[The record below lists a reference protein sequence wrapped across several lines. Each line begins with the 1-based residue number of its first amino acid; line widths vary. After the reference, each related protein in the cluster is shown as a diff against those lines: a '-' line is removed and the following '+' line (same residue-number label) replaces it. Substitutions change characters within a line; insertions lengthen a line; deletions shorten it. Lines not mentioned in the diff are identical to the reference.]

1 MHLNRFDLNLLVAL
15 DALLT
20 ERNVT
25 RAAERV
31 FIAQP
36 AMSRALARL
45 RRQFDDPLL
54 VRIGREFRLTPVAE
68 ALVEPVRDALLQV
81 QAALGTRP
89 VFEPARS
96 KRVFSLMVPDFV
108 APLLMPSVL
117 RTLMTESETVKVRL
131 ENWSSTGPERLVN
144 GEIDLFVSLDT
155 PRVLGLREFPDS
167 LCRAELMP
175 IRWVCAA
182 ASDHPATRK
191 TLTRTEFG
199 KLPQVYVWPPGDTLP
214 VTEAISRQLGV
225 ELDLRVVTD
234 NVLGVGFLLPG
245 TRLVAILPEPL
256 AKMLASF
263 LAIRYVALPA
273 GLLQDRRVEL
283 FWHRRSEPD
292 PGHAWF
298 RDLVRRSVQ
307 QT

>member
-45 RRQFDDPLL
+45 RRHFDDPLL
-54 VRIGREFRLTPVAE
+54 VRVGRELRLTPVAE
-68 ALVEPVRDALLQV
+68 ALVEPVRAALLQV
-81 QAALGTRP
+81 QTALGTRP
-89 VFEPARS
+89 AFDPASS

-108 APLLMPSVL
+108 APLLMPRVL
-117 RTLMTESETVKVRL
+117 QNLMSESDTVHVRL
-131 ENWSSTGPERLVN
+131 ENWSSNGPERLVN
-144 GEIDLFVSLDT
+144 GELDLFVSLDT

-167 LCRAELMP
+167 LGRARLAP
-175 IRWVCAA
+175 IRWVCAG
-182 ASDHPATRK
+182 ASDHPAMRRP
-191 TLTRTEFG
+191 LTRAEFV

-214 VTEAISRQLGV
+214 VVEVIRRQLGV

-234 NVLGVGFLLPG
+234 NVLGVAFLLPG

-256 AKMLASF
+256 AKLLASF
-263 LAIRYVALPA
+263 LAIRYVALPS
-273 GLLQDRRVEL
+273 GLLQERHIEL
-283 FWHRRSEPD
+283 FWHRRNEPD

-298 RDLVRRSVQ
+298 RELVRRSAQ
-307 QT
+307 SG

>member
-54 VRIGREFRLTPVAE
+54 IRVGRELRLTPVAQ
-68 ALVEPVRDALLQV
+68 ALIEPVRDALLQV

-89 VFEPARS
+89 AFDPARS
-96 KRVFSLMVPDFV
+96 HRVFSLMVPDFV
-108 APLLMPSVL
+108 APLLMPGVL
-117 RTLMTESETVKVRL
+117 RNLMAESDSVQVRL
-131 ENWSSTGPERLVN
+131 ENWSSMGPERLVA

-167 LCRAELMP
+167 LHRTELLP
-175 IRWVCAA
+175 IRWVCAG
-182 ASDHPATRK
+182 ASDHPAMRK
-191 TLTRTEFG
+191 PLTRAEFV

-214 VTEAISRQLGV
+214 VAEVIRRQLGV

-234 NVLGVGFLLPG
+234 NVLGVAFLLPG

-256 AKMLASF
+256 AKLLASF
-263 LAIRYVALPA
+263 VAIRYVALPS
-273 GLLQDRRVEL
+273 GLLQNRRVDL

-298 RDLVRRSVQ
+298 RELVRRSVH
-307 QT
+307 

>member
-1 MHLNRFDLNLLVAL
+1 MNLNQFDLNLLVAL

-54 VRIGREFRLTPVAE
+54 VRVGRELRLTPVAE
-68 ALVEPVRDALLQV
+68 ALVEPVRNALLQV

-89 VFEPARS
+89 VFEPAGSR
-96 KRVFSLMVPDFV
+96 RVFSLMVPDFV
-108 APLLMPSVL
+108 APLLMPAVL
-117 RTLMTESETVKVRL
+117 RNLMSESETVQVRL
-131 ENWSSTGPERLVN
+131 ENWSRTGPERLVN
-144 GEIDLFVSLDT
+144 GELDLFVSLDT

-167 LCRAELMP
+167 LCRAQLMP

-182 ASDHPATRK
+182 ASDHPAMRK
-191 TLTRTEFG
+191 TLTRAEFG
-199 KLPQVYVWPPGDTLP
+199 RLPQVYVCPPGDTVP
-214 VTEAISRQLGV
+214 VIEAIGRQLGV

-263 LAIRYVALPA
+263 LEIRYVALPA

-283 FWHRRSEPD
+283 FWHRRSGPD
-292 PGHAWF
+292 PGHAGF
-298 RDLVRRSVQ
+298 RELVRRSAG
-307 QT
+307 

>member
-1 MHLNRFDLNLLVAL
+1 MHLNRFDLNRLVAL

-54 VRIGREFRLTPVAE
+54 IRVGRELRLTPVAQ
-68 ALVEPVRDALLQV
+68 ALIEPVRDALLQV

-89 VFEPARS
+89 AFDPARS
-96 KRVFSLMVPDFV
+96 QRVFSLMVPDFV
-108 APLLMPSVL
+108 APLLMPGVL
-117 RTLMTESETVKVRL
+117 RNLMAESDSGQVRL
-131 ENWSSTGPERLVN
+131 ENWSSTGPERLVA

-167 LCRAELMP
+167 LHRTELLP
-175 IRWVCAA
+175 IRWVCAG
-182 ASDHPATRK
+182 ASDHPVMRK
-191 TLTRTEFG
+191 PLTRAEFV

-214 VTEAISRQLGV
+214 VAEVIRRQLGV

-234 NVLGVGFLLPG
+234 NVLGVAFLLPG

-256 AKMLASF
+256 AKLLASF
-263 LAIRYVALPA
+263 VAIRYVALPS
-273 GLLQDRRVEL
+273 GLLQNRRVDL

-298 RDLVRRSVQ
+298 RELVRRSVH
-307 QT
+307 

>member
-1 MHLNRFDLNLLVAL
+1 
-15 DALLT
+15 
-20 ERNVT
+20 
-25 RAAERV
+25 
-31 FIAQP
+31 
-36 AMSRALARL
+36 MSRALARL

-54 VRIGREFRLTPVAE
+54 VRVGREFRLTPVAE

-89 VFEPARS
+89 AFEPARS
-96 KRVFSLMVPDFV
+96 TRVFSLMVPDFV

-117 RTLMTESETVKVRL
+117 RNLMTESDTVQVRL

-144 GEIDLFVSLDT
+144 GDIDLFVSLDT
-155 PRVLGLREFPDS
+155 PRVLGLRKFPDA

-182 ASDHPATRK
+182 ASDHPVTRRP
-191 TLTRTEFG
+191 LTRAEFV

-214 VTEAISRQLGV
+214 MTEVIRRQLGV

-256 AKMLASF
+256 AKMLAAF
-263 LAIRYVALPA
+263 LAIRYVALPT

-298 RDLVRRSVQ
+298 RELVRRSAH
-307 QT
+307 